1 MKAFRLLLFTFLSL
15 FSLGQ
20 ASKLAAPSEMLAMYN
35 AYVLDFVK
43 NGAKRTLGPQLSN
56 EVLVDF
62 GTFTAHVWKDIK
74 FARKGLFL
82 SQAPEYGKDTLSQ
95 ITKSLPKYPKYDQVQ
110 LLEDASVKNHQMVLE
125 KLRHVVQSTRGSTA
139 SGFSE
144 AWKTHLPEFKRAFAG
159 TQGARLSEM
168 FSVGLKPLFEDE
180 FTTLKSSSYP
190 VLDTDVSY
198 VYQNWGLTAASED
211 NPLDAMNKYME
222 WHRGL
227 DPDLFQPKKARAVKA
242 YLSHREITA
251 SIGKSLSLLD
261 SLDSCD

>member
-1 MKAFRLLLFTFLSL
+1 MKTFRLLLFALLSL

-43 NGAKRTLGPQLSN
+43 NGAKRTLGPQLGN
-56 EVLVDF
+56 DALVDF
-62 GTFTAHVWKDIK
+62 GTFTAHIWKDIK
-74 FARKGLFL
+74 FARNGLFL
-82 SQAPEYGKDTLSQ
+82 SQAPEYGKNTLSQ
-95 ITKSLPKYPKYDQVQ
+95 ITKGLPKYPKYNRDQLV
-110 LLEDASVKNHQMVLE
+110 EDSSLKNHQMVLE

-139 SGFSE
+139 SGFSD
-144 AWKTHLPEFKRAFAG
+144 AWKVHLPEFRRAFAG

-180 FTTLKSSSYP
+180 FTTLKSSSYT

-198 VYQNWGLTAASED
+198 DYQNWGLTAASED
-211 NPLDAMNKYME
+211 NPVDAMQKYMD
-222 WHRGL
+222 WHRDL
-227 DPDLFQPKKARAVKA
+227 DPDQYESKKAKAVKA
-242 YLSHREITA
+242 YLSHRDITA
-251 SIGKSLSLLD
+251 SIGKGLSQLD